1 MSDFE
6 ERQNEPSQGGEERRF
21 LDRESILNPTDSKK
35 KNFGIFGLILMG
47 AAALLL
53 IFLFNGKEK
62 AKGGLEKE
70 AVEFEPA
77 SKRQIVIPESPPA
90 LPLPSPPKGPS
101 EEELARLKK
110 EEALRQARL
119 KSAIVVYGNRANG
132 SAPKTDSTSQS
143 EGKTDTPN
151 EGGGNSNTRFQE
163 EAGAKVTPKANASN
177 IGSMDQMILQGKLID
192 AVLETAIESDL
203 PGMVRAII
211 SHDVFAES
219 GIRVLIPRGSRLVGQ
234 YNSEVSRGQSRVF
247 IVWTRAILPDGV
259 EVALNSGGTDPLG
272 RAGMAG
278 NVNRH
283 FFQIFGNSLLL
294 SIIGAGAANAGVS
307 TSDQYN
313 SIASYRQQAAQSFQ
327 NTASQVLQ
335 DSINIPP
342 TITVKQGTLIKV
354 LVAQDLDFSEVFA
367 LASKKALGVLQ

>member
-6 ERQNEPSQGGEERRF
+6 EGQKEPTDSGEGQRF
-21 LDRESILNPTDSKK
+21 LDRESILNPLDSKK
-35 KNFGIFGLILMG
+35 KNFGVFGLILMG

-62 AKGGLEKE
+62 PKGGLDKE

-90 LPLPSPPKGPS
+90 LPLPMAPKGPS

-119 KSAIVVYGNRANG
+119 KSAIVVYGNRSNG
-132 SAPKTDSTSQS
+132 PAPKSDSLSDGGGKTDSP
-143 EGKTDTPN
+143 GD
-151 EGGGNSNTRFQE
+151 GGGNSNSRFQE
-163 EAGAKVTPKANASN
+163 EAGAKVTPRAKASN
-177 IGSMDQMILQGKLID
+177 LGSIDQMILQGKLID
-192 AVLETAIESDL
+192 AVLETAIQSDL

-219 GIRVLIPRGSRLVGQ
+219 GNRILIPRGSRLVGQ
-234 YNSEVSRGQSRVF
+234 YNSEVSKGQSRVF
-247 IVWTRAILPDGV
+247 VVWTRAILPDGV

-272 RAGMAG
+272 RAGMSG

-283 FFQIFGNSLLL
+283 SFQIFGNSLLL

-354 LVAQDLDFSEVFA
+354 LVAQDLDFSEAFA
-367 LASKKALGVLQ
+367 FASKKASVILP